1 MPPRTLRILLVAEDG
16 ADAALA
22 GLLSGAGE
30 VRVVSSMAEAAQIAG
45 DDPAIICSPPEA
57 IALACAAEFVPGSVL
72 SQLGQGLCL
81 LDLDARVL
89 WSNQKARSLGPQ
101 VLEAVRKRVADRV
114 AEHPPQRWTG
124 PTPQTEQFALSMD
137 RTRHFDVSVS
147 LVQGGGETEPR
158 LLALI
163 SDVTRTRA
171 LHEKVLAIDQAG
183 RELVGIDADA
193 ISRLDIGER
202 LKVLED
208 KILRFSHDLMHFDHL
223 VIRVLDPRTRR
234 LETVVAGGLSE
245 EAAALEI
252 FASPEGNGISGL
264 VAATGESYICADVAQ
279 DPRYLP
285 GLDRA
290 RSTLTVPLWLND
302 QVVGTMNIESEFPSA
317 FNDDDRQIAEIFG
330 RYVAIALHIL
340 KLLAVERST
349 VGGQVAADVRA
360 EVATPLNAIVAEATS
375 LLPVAPP
382 QLAGRLQAIID
393 QVEVARAA
401 LSAAAENAAV
411 TGPRGSFEGGD
422 PALQGK
428 RILVADDEDIIRE
441 TVCDVLAR
449 AGASVTPARDGQ
461 EAVDAAATQRFD
473 LVLSDIKM
481 PHHNGYEVFAAVR
494 QASPLCPVILITG
507 FGYDPNHSIVRA
519 SREGLAG
526 VLFKPFKVDQLLE
539 EVRQALT
546 AARR

>member
-1 MPPRTLRILLVAEDG
+1 MPPRTLRILLVAEEG
-16 ADAALA
+16 ADAALV
-22 GLLSGAGE
+22 GLLRGAGE
-30 VRVVSSMAEAAQIAG
+30 VRVVSSMAEAAQVAG
-45 DDPAIICSPPEA
+45 EEPAIICSPPES
-57 IALACAAEFVPGSVL
+57 IALACAAEFAPGSVL

-81 LDLDARVL
+81 FDLDAHVL

-101 VLEAVRKRVADRV
+101 VLEAVRKRVAGRV
-114 AEHPPQRWTG
+114 AELPPQRWTG
-124 PTPQTEQFALSMD
+124 PTPQTEQFPLSLD
-137 RTRHFDVSVS
+137 RTRHFEVSVS
-147 LVQGGGETEPR
+147 LVQGSGEQEPR

-163 SDVTRTRA
+163 CDVTRTRA

-193 ISRLDIGER
+193 IARLDIGER

-252 FASPEGNGISGL
+252 FASAEGNGISGL
-264 VAATGESYICADVAQ
+264 VAASGESYICADVTQ

-302 QVVGTMNIESEFPSA
+302 QVVGTMNIESEFPGA

-349 VGGQVAADVRA
+349 VGGQVAADVSA
-360 EVATPLNAIVAEATS
+360 EVATPLNAIVAEATA

-393 QVEVARAA
+393 QVEAARVA

-411 TGPRGSFEGGD
+411 TGLHGFEEGD
-422 PALQGK
+422 PAFQGR

-449 AGASVTPARDGQ
+449 AGASVTPARDGR
-461 EAVDAAATQRFD
+461 EAVDAATTQRFD

-539 EVRQALT
+539 EVRQALSG
-546 AARR
+546 ARR